1 MINRSLAPKINK
13 VTSVD
18 FIMPERHTLSNSIP
32 VWEIRTDKQD
42 VIKLDL
48 FFKAGRPYE
57 HKKMVARACT
67 RLLREGTASYS
78 SKEIAEILD
87 FHGASLA
94 SPVDLD
100 NSNVVLYCLSKHF
113 EKLLPLFT
121 EIVTSPIFPEEELEQ
136 FIKTN
141 KQALKVNE
149 NKVDVKAY
157 RTITEKIFGIDHP
170 YGYNSSVEGLEAL
183 SVEDLKLH
191 FNKTHTGQNAEL
203 ILSGNTSDDTIALL
217 EKHLGQIP
225 KGEKSSIP
233 FDFST
238 IEPTQVQVKM
248 PDVLQSAIRIGM
260 KTFKRSHPDYNGLYV
275 LNTILGGY
283 FGSRLMMNIREEKGY
298 TYNIFSSLDTMVND
312 GYFYVGTEVGKAHEQ
327 DTLKEIYL
335 EMDRLKND
343 LLGKDELE
351 MVKNYLMGNLLTM
364 FDGPLN
370 VSEAFKSMRVHNMPF
385 ETLNEL
391 IYTIQ
396 HITPEEIKE
405 LSNKYLNRENF
416 WEVVIGN

>member
-1 MINRSLAPKINK
+1 MINRSIAPKINK

-18 FIMPERHTLSNSIP
+18 FILPKRHELSNSIP

-48 FFKAGRPYE
+48 FFRAGRPYE
-57 HKKMVARACT
+57 NKKMVARACT
-67 RLLREGTASYS
+67 RLLREGTRSYS

-87 FHGASLA
+87 FHGASLS

-100 NSNVVLYCLSKHF
+100 NSNIVLYCLAKHF

-121 EIVTSPIFPEEELEQ
+121 EIVTEPIFPEDELVQ
-136 FIKTN
+136 FVETN
-141 KQALKVNE
+141 KQSLKVNE

-157 RTITEKIFGIDHP
+157 RVITEKIFGKDHP
-170 YGYNSSVEGLEAL
+170 YGYNSSLEGLDEL
-183 SVEDLKLH
+183 SIDDLKKH
-191 FNKTHTGQNAEL
+191 FKNSHIGQNAEL
-203 ILSGNTSDDTIALL
+203 IISGNTSDKTIALL
-217 EKHLGQIP
+217 DKFLGKIP
-225 KGEKSSIP
+225 KGEKKAVQYKTSV
-233 FDFST
+233 F
-238 IEPTQVQVKM
+238 EPKDVRIIM
-248 PDVLQSAIRIGM
+248 PKVLQSAIRIGM
-260 KTFKRSHPDYNGLYV
+260 KTFDRSHTDYNGFYV

-312 GYFYVGTEVGKAHEQ
+312 GYFYVGTEVGQAYEQ
-327 DTLKEIYL
+327 QTLTEIYH
-335 EMDRLKND
+335 EMNRLKTEPI
-343 LLGKDELE
+343 GKDELQ

-370 VSEAFKSMRVHNMPF
+370 VSEAIKTMRVHNLPF

-391 IYTIQ
+391 ISTIQ
-396 HITPEEIKE
+396 QIGPEDIME

>member
-1 MINRSLAPKINK
+1 MINRSIAPKINK

-18 FIMPERHTLSNSIP
+18 FILPKKHMLSNSIP
-32 VWEIRTDKQD
+32 VWEIRTNKQD

-48 FFKAGRPYE
+48 FFRAGRPYE

-87 FHGASLA
+87 FHGASLS

-100 NSNVVLYCLSKHF
+100 NSNIVLYCLAKHF
-113 EKLLPLFT
+113 ETLLPLFT
-121 EIVTSPIFPEEELEQ
+121 EIVTAPTFPQEELDQ

-141 KQALKVNE
+141 KQSLKVNE

-157 RTITEKIFGIDHP
+157 RTITEKIFGEDHP
-170 YGYNSSVEGLEAL
+170 YGYNSSQQGLDEL
-183 SVEDLKLH
+183 TIDEIQKH
-191 FNKTHTGQNAEL
+191 FTRSHIGQNAEL
-203 ILSGNTSDDTIALL
+203 IISGNTSDKTIALL

-225 KGEKSSIP
+225 EGEKNTVPYQYQDIKP
-233 FDFST
+233 K
-238 IEPTQVQVKM
+238 QVKILM
-248 PDVLQSAIRIGM
+248 PEVLQSAIRIGM
-260 KTFKRSHPDYNGLYV
+260 KTFDRSHPDYNGLYV

-283 FGSRLMMNIREEKGY
+283 FGSRLMMNIREDKGY

-312 GYFYVGTEVGKAHEQ
+312 GYFYIGTEVGKAYEQ
-327 DTLKEIYL
+327 DTLNEIYL
-335 EMDRLKND
+335 ELERLKNEPITEN
-343 LLGKDELE
+343 ELE
-351 MVKNYLMGNLLTM
+351 MVQNYLMGNLLTM

-370 VSEAFKSMRVHNMPF
+370 VSEAIKTMRVHDLPF
-385 ETLNEL
+385 DALNEL
-391 IYTIQ
+391 ILTIQ
-396 HITPEEIKE
+396 QITPKKIQD
-405 LSNKYLNRENF
+405 LSNKYLIRQNF